1 MPFGIGKS
9 RRQRELTSLIDD
21 DMVGLLEPGVEI
33 EGKVT
38 ISSGIL
44 RLNTHCKGQI
54 ESAATVIVADKGLVE
69 GEIHTRL
76 ISITGR
82 VKGNVHATERVEIK
96 EHGVVHGDIYTPCL
110 VVDPGGYFEGQCHMP
125 APEPEAQTAPK
136 PDAPLLPSVL
146 SSK

>member
-1 MPFGIGKS
+1 MPFGLGKS
-9 RRQRELTSLIDD
+9 SRQRELTSLIDD

-44 RLNTHCKGQI
+44 RLNTHLKGQI
-54 ESAATVIVADKGLVE
+54 ESVATVIVADKGQIE
-69 GEIHTRL
+69 GDVHTRL

-82 VKGNVHATERVEIK
+82 VKGNVHAPERLEIK

-110 VVDPGGYFEGQCHMP
+110 VVDPGGYFEGHCHML
-125 APEPEAQTAPK
+125 APEPKPEVQTALK
-136 PDAPLLPSVL
+136 PEALPHS
-146 SSK
+146 

>member
-54 ESAATVIVADKGLVE
+54 ESAATVIVADKGQVE

-125 APEPEAQTAPK
+125 TPEPKPEAQTAPE
-136 PDAPLLPSVL
+136 PDASLLPSH
-146 SSK
+146 